1 VSAVNPSVEL
11 PGELLYFGKLPC
23 RGDFVRSTQHAS
35 LVADLDQWQ
44 SRTLERLSADP
55 RWKLVYDAA
64 PDLPFAILSTD
75 SRVALAGHWQA
86 SQDSSGR
93 RFPFITAA
101 TFAWPQPRDA
111 AVLAPMML
119 AAAWGGLSRAG
130 RAARVATEHVDAQA
144 SLQAVQPQA
153 MTAERARAELLNFLD
168 THTVSGLE
176 QMLAASGTPL
186 SLRQA
191 VLALGLL
198 LQPALT
204 QGGGR
209 MGKLLRLPLAA
220 DPARQMLVASWW
232 MLLVLG
238 FFQRHEVELALFLDL
253 HRGPPHLLLGFRG
266 ASASTLGAVID
277 PQGTGQEGVSLAHAE
292 WVEAEVAQDVGLR
305 KLSTYLSDP
314 ELSLWQAVRTSQE
327 VFLGA

>member
-1 VSAVNPSVEL
+1 MNAVHPSSL
-11 PGELLYFGKLPC
+11 MAGELLYFGKLPS
-23 RGDFVRSTQHAS
+23 RGDFVRSTQHTS

-64 PDLPFAILSTD
+64 PELPFAIVSTG

-86 SQDSSGR
+86 SQDTSGR

-101 TFAWPQPRDA
+101 TFDWPSPRDA

-119 AAAWGGLSRAG
+119 AAAWGALSRAG
-130 RAARVATEHVDAQA
+130 RAARGATEHADAQA
-144 SLQAVQPQA
+144 SLHAVQPQA
-153 MTAERARAELLNFLD
+153 MTAERARAELLTFLD

-176 QMLAASGTPL
+176 QMLSASGTRL
-186 SLRQA
+186 SLRQS

-209 MGKLLRLPLAA
+209 MSKVLRLPLASDA
-220 DPARQMLVASWW
+220 ARQMPVASWW
-232 MLLVLG
+232 LLLVLG
-238 FFQRHEVELALFLDL
+238 FFQRHDVELALFLDL
-253 HRGPPHLLLGFRG
+253 HRGPPHLLLGFQG
-266 ASASTLGAVID
+266 ASASTLEAIID
-277 PQGTGQEGVSLAHAE
+277 PQAPGREGVSLAQAD
-292 WVEAEVAQDVGLR
+292 WVETEVANDAGLR

>member
-1 VSAVNPSVEL
+1 MNAVHPSSQMA
-11 PGELLYFGKLPC
+11 GELLYFGKLPS
-23 RGDFVRSTQHAS
+23 RGDFVRSAQHSS

-64 PDLPFAILSTD
+64 PELPFAIVSTG
-75 SRVALAGHWQA
+75 SRGALAGHWQA

-101 TFAWPQPRDA
+101 TFEWPSPRDA

-119 AAAWGGLSRAG
+119 AGAWTALSRAG
-130 RAARVATEHVDAQA
+130 RAARLADEHAEAQA
-144 SLQAVQPQA
+144 SLHAVQPQA
-153 MTAERARAELLNFLD
+153 MAADRARAELLTFLD

-176 QMLAASGTPL
+176 QMLAASGTRL

-204 QGGGR
+204 QGGSR
-209 MGKLLRLPLAA
+209 MSKVLRLPLAA
-220 DPARQMLVASWW
+220 EPSCQAPVASWW
-232 MLLVLG
+232 LLLVLG
-238 FFQRHEVELALFLDL
+238 FFQRHEVELALFLDQ
-253 HRGPPHLLLGFRG
+253 HRGPPQLLLGFQG
-266 ASASTLGAVID
+266 ASASTLEAVID
-277 PQGTGQEGVSLAHAE
+277 PQAPGREGVSLAQAD
-292 WVEAEVAQDVGLR
+292 WVESEVGHDVGLR

-314 ELSLWQAVRTSQE
+314 DLSLWQAVRTSQE

>member
-1 VSAVNPSVEL
+1 MSTSQASGQTA
-11 PGELLYFGKLPC
+11 GELLYFGKLPS
-23 RGDFVRSTQHAS
+23 RGDFVRTTQHAN
-35 LVADLDQWQ
+35 LVAGLDQWQ
-44 SRTLERLSADP
+44 SRTLERLSLDP

-64 PDLPFAILSTD
+64 PDLPFAIVSTG
-75 SRVALAGHWQA
+75 SRAALAGHWQA

-101 TFAWPQPRDA
+101 AFEWSQPRDA

-119 AAAWGGLSRAG
+119 AAVWVALSRAG
-130 RAARVATEHVDAQA
+130 RAARVATEHADAQA
-144 SLQAVQPQA
+144 SLLAVQPQA
-153 MTAERARAELLNFLD
+153 MSAERARAELLAFLD
-168 THTVSGLE
+168 THTVAGLE
-176 QMLAASGTPL
+176 QMLAASG
-186 SLRQA
+186 SRISVRQA

-204 QGGGR
+204 QGGAR

-220 DPARQMLVASWW
+220 DPARQTPVASWW
-232 MLLVLG
+232 LLLVLG
-238 FFQRHEVELALFLDL
+238 FFQRHDVELALFLDL
-253 HRGPPHLLLGFRG
+253 HRGPPHLLLGFQG

-277 PQGTGQEGVSLAHAE
+277 PQAPGHEGVGLDQAE
-292 WVEAEVAQDVGLR
+292 WVEAEVAQDVALR

-314 ELSLWQAVRTSQE
+314 DLSLWQAVRTSQE